1 MTKTKTIIMTWIVI
15 AILILLYYVILRQ
28 HVFRLENTKADVI
41 VALILF
47 IATVGALALSCISG
61 IVAFVAHRSTQF
73 AFTTLWGGLFS
84 SSLLILMV
92 VVSQMTAYTPEISGI
107 KPIAELRRIEIN
119 GRVEWLSIRGED
131 STKPIVLFLA
141 GGPGGSHLA
150 TARYYF
156 KPLESDYIVVTWE
169 QPGAAKSFSAISA
182 KDITLET
189 YLEDGA
195 AVAEYLCE
203 KFKQPKIHV
212 IGESWGAALGLMM
225 VHQYPERYYSFI
237 GTGQM
242 IDFLET
248 ERIDYQMA
256 LDDAR
261 KNGEES
267 LVSKLERQ
275 GPPPYSEGLMP
286 KTLTYLSYLNGVMA
300 RTGKING
307 APVSTMDGPYGVEYG
322 LLDKVNFFWGL
333 LRTFDSFYGK
343 LYAVNLRER
352 CPEMLVPVH
361 VFHGRYDYNAPAQL
375 VEDYIKNLKAPKKSL
390 IYFEKSGHNPWQTEN
405 ALFLDRAH
413 KVFQDSESLE

>member
-1 MTKTKTIIMTWIVI
+1 MTKTKTIIMTWSVI

-28 HVFRLENTKADVI
+28 HVFRLENTKVDII

-47 IATVGALALSCISG
+47 IATVGALALSFISG
-61 IVAFVAHRSTQF
+61 IVAFVAHSSTQF

-84 SSLLILMV
+84 GSLLILMV
-92 VVSQMTAYTPEISGI
+92 VVSQLTAYTPEISGI
-107 KPIAELRRIEIN
+107 RPIAELRRIEIN

-131 STKPIVLFLA
+131 RTKPVVLFLA

-156 KPLESDYIVVTWE
+156 KPLESDYVVVTWE
-169 QPGAAKSFSAISA
+169 QPGAAKSFSAIST

-195 AVAEYLCE
+195 AVAKYLCE
-203 KFKQPKIHV
+203 EFKQPKIHV
-212 IGESWGAALGLMM
+212 VGESWGAALGLMM
-225 VHQYPERYYSFI
+225 VHQYPEYYYSFI

-248 ERIDYQMA
+248 ERIDYNMA

-275 GPPPYSEGLMP
+275 GPPAYNSGLAF
-286 KTLTYLSYLNGVMA
+286 KTLTYLTYINGVMA

-352 CPEMLVPVH
+352 CPEVAVPVH

-390 IYFEKSGHNPWQTEN
+390 IYFENSGHNPWQTEN
-405 ALFLDRAH
+405 ALFLERAR
-413 KVFQDSESLE
+413 KVFQNSESLE